1 MIKAHKPDVVLCDW
15 NMPNMTGPEL
25 LQQLNSDG
33 ITPVFGFVTT
43 ESTTEMKN
51 KADELGAQFMIAKP
65 FTPESFKST
74 LDPFIS

>member
-1 MIKAHKPDVVLCDW
+1 MA
-15 NMPNMTGPEL
+15 
-25 LQQLNSDG
+25 SA
-33 ITPVFGFVTT
+33 PVFGFVTT
-43 ESTTEMKN
+43 ESTPEMKN